1 MDLKIQESLQ
11 ADRIFYK
18 KLFALVIPI
27 AAQNFMT
34 AIVSASDALMLGLQG
49 QIALSA
55 VSLATQVQFVLNLFY
70 WALTIGA
77 TVLAAQYWG
86 KEDTV
91 SVEHVLVITLRFSI
105 AISFLFFLAAAFC
118 PEMLMRIFTNETE
131 LIALGV
137 SYLRIVSGSYLCMGI
152 SQVYLCIMKN
162 SGRALR
168 STIYGSTAVI
178 LNLVL
183 NGILIF
189 GLLGLPKM
197 GIRGAALATLLARI
211 VELVLVLLENQK
223 KDVVRIR
230 WEYLKMP
237 DAILQ
242 KDYCYYTAPVLANE
256 LAWGCG
262 FTMFS
267 VIMGH
272 LGSDAVA
279 ANSIA
284 NIAKNI
290 IICFCLGIGAGSGI
304 IIGNELGSGNLEQ
317 AKIYGKKLCRAAVVS
332 GVLSGLLLLACQ
344 PVIFLFA
351 SNLSGQAQGY
361 LRVMLLI
368 CSYYLIGK
376 AVNCT
381 VIAGIF
387 CAGGDT
393 RFGLCCDTI
402 TMWAIIIPI
411 GLAAAFWLK
420 LPVLWVYFC
429 LNLDEI
435 IKLPAVYRHYKKYQ
449 WLKNLTV
456 KTPPADRGNK
466 RMNQDNRKELNQS

>member
-1 MDLKIQESLQ
+1 MDLKRQGSLQ
-11 ADRIFYK
+11 GDRIFYK

-55 VSLATQVQFVLNLFY
+55 VSLATQVQFVLTLFY

-86 KEDTV
+86 KEDAEA
-91 SVEHVLVITLRFSI
+91 VEHVLAVTLRFSVV
-105 AISFLFFLAAAFC
+105 ISLLFFLAAAFC
-118 PEMLMRIFTNETE
+118 PEMLMRIFTGETE
-131 LIALGV
+131 LITHGV
-137 SYLRIVSGSYLCMGI
+137 SYLRIVSGSYLCMGV

-162 SGRALR
+162 SGRTLK

-178 LNLVL
+178 LNLIL
-183 NGILIF
+183 NGLFIF
-189 GLLGLPKM
+189 GLFGLPKM

-211 VELVLVLLENQK
+211 VELALVLLENRK

-230 WEYLKMP
+230 WEYLKSP
-237 DAILQ
+237 DAALQ

-272 LGSDAVA
+272 RGSDALA

-290 IICFCLGIGAGSGI
+290 MTCFCLGIGTGSGI
-304 IIGNELGSGNLEQ
+304 IVGNELGGGNLEQ
-317 AKIYGKKLCRAAVVS
+317 AKIYGRKLCRTAVAS
-332 GVLSGLLLLACQ
+332 GVLSGLLLLACR
-344 PVIFLFA
+344 PVFFLFA
-351 SNLSGQAQGY
+351 SNLSGQAQEY

-393 RFGLCCDTI
+393 RFGLCCDAV
-402 TMWAIIIPI
+402 TMWVVIIPA
-411 GLAAAFWLK
+411 GLIAAFWLK
-420 LPVLWVYFC
+420 LPVLWVYFW
-429 LNLDEI
+429 LNLDELV
-435 IKLPAVYRHYKKYQ
+435 KLPAVYRHYRKYQ

-456 KTPPADRGNK
+456 KTPPVDSGNEK
-466 RMNQDNRKELNQS
+466 IHHYRKEWNQS

>member
-1 MDLKIQESLQ
+1 MKTKESLQ
-11 ADRIFYK
+11 ADRAFYK

-49 QIALSA
+49 QTSLST
-55 VSLATQVQFVLNLFY
+55 VSLATQIQFVLTLFY

-86 KEDTV
+86 KEDAD
-91 SVEHVLVITLRFSI
+91 SVEQVLAITLRFSV

-118 PEMLMRIFTNETE
+118 PEMLMRIFTSEAE
-131 LIALGV
+131 LIKPGV

-162 SGRALR
+162 SGRTLR
-168 STIYGSTAVI
+168 STIYGSTAVV
-178 LNLVL
+178 LNLIL

-189 GLLGLPKM
+189 GLFGLPEM
-197 GIRGAALATLLARI
+197 GIQGAALATLLARI
-211 VELVLVLLENQK
+211 VELALVLLENRK
-223 KDVVRIR
+223 KGVVRIR

-237 DAILQ
+237 DAALQ
-242 KDYCYYTAPVLANE
+242 RDYCYYTAPVLANE

-290 IICFCLGIGAGSGI
+290 MTCFCLGIGTGSGI
-304 IIGNELGSGNLEQ
+304 IVGNELGRGNLKQ
-317 AKIYGKKLCRAAVVS
+317 AKRYGKKLCRTAVVS
-332 GVLSGLLLLACQ
+332 GVLSGLLLLACS
-344 PVIFLFA
+344 PLFFLFA
-351 SNLSGQAQGY
+351 SNLSAQAQGY
-361 LRVMLLI
+361 LKVMLLI

-376 AVNCT
+376 SVNCT

-393 RFGLCCDTI
+393 RFGLYCDAV
-402 TMWAIIIPI
+402 TMWVIIIPA
-411 GLAAAFWLK
+411 GLIAAFWLK
-420 LPVLWVYFC
+420 LPVLWVYFW
-429 LNLDEI
+429 LNLDELV
-435 IKLPAVYRHYKKYQ
+435 KLPAVYRHYKKYQ

-456 KTPPADRGNK
+456 KTPPAESGNHK
-466 RMNQDNRKELNQS
+466 LINIAERN